1 SYRFLQDLRLKN
13 QSRAILNQSIENN
26 LVGVKELRK
35 MDLLIL
41 KETLKIVSSFQKLL
55 MKKYDV
61 KRVLSYLHTYR

>member
-1 SYRFLQDLRLKN
+1 
-13 QSRAILNQSIENN
+13 LNQSIENN

-55 MKKYDV
+55 MKKYNV